1 MRAALAP
8 ALALMAVGGLLSS
21 CGKGER
27 SASVR
32 TVTVQARTKPSKE
45 PSGGSAQGG
54 SAKAQAQAFARAVNL
69 RAGDVPGFRTAPHED
84 ERSSSTEKLHYKEL
98 QRCVGSGEDS
108 HPLVEAASP
117 SFQRKASI
125 AQVSVS
131 SSVTVHSS
139 AALTK
144 KELETVRSPHTR
156 SCFSKFFRGIFSGSA
171 YKGTT
176 IGPVSLENGTPP
188 AAGTSGSFGWRLRTS
203 LSVHSLRIPFDL
215 DILGFFYGR
224 SSVALM
230 SFGVAVPFPAATEQ
244 QLFLLL
250 LSRAKAHQL

>member
-1 MRAALAP
+1 MRAPLAL

-21 CGKGER
+21 CGKGQR

-32 TVTVQARTKPSKE
+32 TVTVQASGQTSKE
-45 PSGGSAQGG
+45 SSGGSAQGG
-54 SAKAQAQAFARAVNL
+54 SAKAQARAFAQAVNL
-69 RAGDVPGFRTAPHED
+69 RTGDVPGYKAAPRED
-84 ERSSSTEKLHYKEL
+84 EGSSSKEKLHEKEL

-108 HPLVEAASP
+108 HPLVEASSP
-117 SFQRKASI
+117 SFERKASI

-139 AALTK
+139 AALAK
-144 KELETVRSPHTR
+144 KELEAIRSPHTR
-156 SCFSKFFRGIFSGSA
+156 SCFTKFFKGLFSGA
-171 YKGTT
+171 YKGAT
-176 IGPVSLENGTPP
+176 IGPVSLESGTPP

-203 LSVHSLRIPFDL
+203 LTVRSVRLPFDL

-230 SFGVAVPFPAATEQ
+230 SFGVAVEFPAQAEQ

-250 LSRAKAHQL
+250 LSRAKAHRP